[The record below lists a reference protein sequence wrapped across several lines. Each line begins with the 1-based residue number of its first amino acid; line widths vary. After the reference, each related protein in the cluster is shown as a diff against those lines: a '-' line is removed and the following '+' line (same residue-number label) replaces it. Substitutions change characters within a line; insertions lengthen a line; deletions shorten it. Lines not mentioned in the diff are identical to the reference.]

1 MNNKLVTAMS
11 VNNKFNAE
19 KISLLNYNILSGQI
33 SAPKDF
39 DIDKVSGHKVDYA
52 LNIGYNIEAKLAKAD
67 LTLDIFTQSN
77 EQNTEQAKGNYH
89 LQFIY
94 QIDNIDELAKT
105 DENNKLILNP
115 DLANALSSVTYS
127 TSRGILLTRLQGTP
141 LQKFILPIINPK
153 NLYKKN
159 SIGK

>member
-1 MNNKLVTAMS
+1 MS
-11 VNNKFNAE
+11 DKSKVNAE

-33 SAPKDF
+33 TAPKDF
-39 DIDKVSGHKVDYA
+39 DIDKVSGHKVNYA

-77 EQNTEQAKGNYH
+77 DQNTEEATGNYH

-94 QIDNIDELAKT
+94 QIENLDELAEKV
-105 DENNKLILNP
+105 ENNKLILNP

-159 SIGK
+159 STDK